1 MSWLRDFFAPAT
13 IAYVDARTTDAPTFC
28 ALHASAFRR
37 GWSEDEMEGLLR
49 DPQVVAHRAGS
60 KSKTVGFVLSRRAA
74 DEAEILSIAVAARHR
89 GHGVARGLLQWHM
102 RRLAGLGTKAL
113 FLEVEEANAPARRLY
128 ERAGFAQVGRRPSY
142 YGTAAAPAA
151 ALVLRR
157 DLT

>member
-1 MSWLRDFFAPAT
+1 MSWLRGFFAPAT
-13 IAYVDARTTDAPTFC
+13 IAYVDARTVDAPAFC

-37 GWSEDEMEGLLR
+37 GWSEDEMESLLR
-49 DPQVVAHRAGS
+49 DPGS

-142 YGTAAAPAA
+142 YGTGATPAA